1 MLTQNRY
8 KGDNRMEKAV
18 IYLTQYERHLLYYLN
33 ITEGIVGHSIEVS
46 EDTLSN
52 MLYLLWVKDVR
63 NIDSLRNKLQQ
74 AGNNIFGW

>member
-8 KGDNRMEKAV
+8 KGDNTMEKAV
-18 IYLTQYERHLLYYLN
+18 IYLTQYERYLLYYLN
-33 ITEGIVGHSIEVS
+33 ITEGIVGHCIEVT